1 MSFMKAVSR
10 FIHSRFSVSLFVSFV
25 GVVGIAPMCVAN
37 DLSAV
42 HFQRESLSLP
52 EGTYFDSQVID
63 LNGDGKMDL
72 AVLNDGAL
80 YVLLGDG
87 SGNFSLPVPYNQT
100 GFQTVV
106 AFGDFDGDGFPDA
119 AVANFPGINIL
130 LNNGAGGFPT
140 SVFINTGAEPSGLAI
155 ADFNLDGNLDLA
167 VSDFQANSISV
178 LLGDGNGG
186 FVSSIIVPAGVSPG
200 GLVTADF
207 DHDGVAD
214 LAAAEYG
221 SMDLRIF
228 KGLGD
233 GTFQTVASYPLG
245 GNANDV
251 VKADFNRDHNVD
263 LAVGVFNSND
273 QVAVFLG
280 DGHGGFTQSASVAG
294 SALYNSLAT
303 ADIDGNRTQDL
314 VFYNEGNVNMALGH
328 GDGTFGAV
336 RQIHLAFSH
345 GFNYTLST
353 GDLNGDGRTDIFTAQ
368 REGLLLFNTP

>member
-1 MSFMKAVSR
+1 M
-10 FIHSRFSVSLFVSFV
+10 

-167 VSDFQANSISV
+167 VSDFQANWIPFSSEMAMAGSFLQSLSQPVSAPAV
-178 LLGDGNGG
+178 LLRPI
-186 FVSSIIVPAGVSPG
+186 SIMTEWQIWPP
-200 GLVTADF
+200 
-207 DHDGVAD
+207 
-214 LAAAEYG
+214 
-221 SMDLRIF
+221 
-228 KGLGD
+228 
-233 GTFQTVASYPLG
+233 P
-245 GNANDV
+245 
-251 VKADFNRDHNVD
+251 
-263 LAVGVFNSND
+263 
-273 QVAVFLG
+273 
-280 DGHGGFTQSASVAG
+280 
-294 SALYNSLAT
+294 
-303 ADIDGNRTQDL
+303 
-314 VFYNEGNVNMALGH
+314 NMAPWISG
-328 GDGTFGAV
+328 
-336 RQIHLAFSH
+336 FSK
-345 GFNYTLST
+345 
-353 GDLNGDGRTDIFTAQ
+353 A
-368 REGLLLFNTP
+368 